1 MNRIYS
7 KIRHIQ
13 EYNNRLEKRILNEQT
28 EKELVGKTID
38 IFTDKTLSQKL
49 NSVEVSEAQ
58 INGNSVI
65 IKFNNGIRGQEGN
78 SIIDSMTIQCGSNI
92 ATMKEIS
99 VMMGSGSS
107 QKNITGYVSQ
117 KLVDYLKP
125 LICKETQETPTKP
138 SDF

>member
-1 MNRIYS
+1 MNRSYS

-13 EYNNRLEKRILNEQT
+13 ESNNRLEKRILNEQT

-58 INGNSVI
+58 INGNSII

-92 ATMKEIS
+92 ATMKEIL
-99 VMMGSGSS
+99 VMMGSSSS

>member
-1 MNRIYS
+1 
-7 KIRHIQ
+7 
-13 EYNNRLEKRILNEQT
+13 
-28 EKELVGKTID
+28 
-38 IFTDKTLSQKL
+38 
-49 NSVEVSEAQ
+49 
-58 INGNSVI
+58 
-65 IKFNNGIRGQEGN
+65 
-78 SIIDSMTIQCGSNI
+78 MTIQCGSNI

>member
-1 MNRIYS
+1 MNRSYS

-13 EYNNRLEKRILNEQT
+13 ESNNRLEKRILNEQT

-58 INGNSVI
+58 INGNSII

-92 ATMKEIS
+92 ATMKEIL
-99 VMMGSGSS
+99 VMMGGRSS
-107 QKNITGYVSQ
+107 QKTITGYVSQ

>member
-1 MNRIYS
+1 MKSTPPHFLSKQKSTYS
-7 KIRHIQ
+7 FLFNLKQFLRQSSI
-13 EYNNRLEKRILNEQT
+13 
-28 EKELVGKTID
+28 
-38 IFTDKTLSQKL
+38 
-49 NSVEVSEAQ
+49 
-58 INGNSVI
+58 I

-125 LICKETQETPTKP
+125 FICKETQETPTKP

>member
-1 MNRIYS
+1 MNRSYS

-13 EYNNRLEKRILNEQT
+13 ESNNRLEKRILNEQT

-58 INGNSVI
+58 INGNSII

-92 ATMKEIS
+92 ATMKEIL
-99 VMMGSGSS
+99 VMMGSGPS